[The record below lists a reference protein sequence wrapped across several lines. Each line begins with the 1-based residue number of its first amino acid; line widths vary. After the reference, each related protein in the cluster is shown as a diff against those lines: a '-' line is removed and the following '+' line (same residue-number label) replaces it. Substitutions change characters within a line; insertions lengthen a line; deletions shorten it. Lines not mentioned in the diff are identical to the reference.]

1 MCYEEIPCPDCSS
14 LNIVKNGKTAQR
26 KQRYLCKDCRRQFIR
41 DYTYLGC
48 DGAVRAMIVPLTM
61 NGSGVRDIQ
70 RVLWLSRHT
79 VLKTL
84 RAAAAEIEEPAVP
97 RRVSALE
104 LDEYWSFVRT
114 KRQQRWTWYAFDRRR
129 RKVVAFSNG
138 RRTDTVCQKLLS
150 KLADCQVDR
159 YYTDDWQSYKKYLPT
174 RQHRLSKEGT
184 RHIERHNLNFRTHVK
199 RLQRR
204 TICYSKSPEMH
215 DAVIKLYI
223 HHSNAG
229 HHHL

>member
-1 MCYEEIPCPDCSS
+1 M
-14 LNIVKNGKTAQR
+14 NIVKNGKTKQQ

-48 DGAVRAMIVPLTM
+48 LPEWRALIVPLTM
-61 NGSGVRDIQ
+61 NGSGVRDIE
-70 RVLWLSRHT
+70 RVLCVSRYT

-84 RAAAAEIEEPAVP
+84 RAAAAQVAAPTVP
-97 RRVSALE
+97 KRVRALE
-104 LDEYWSFVRT
+104 LDEFWSFVRT
-114 KRQQRWTWYAFDRRR
+114 KKQQRWTWYGFDRERR
-129 RKVVAFSNG
+129 QVVAFVNE
-138 RRTDTVCQKLLS
+138 RRTDAACQQLLAQ
-150 KLADCQVDR
+150 LDNCQVSR
-159 YYTDDWQSYKKYLPT
+159 YYSDDWQSYAKFLPAD
-174 RQHRLSKEGT
+174 RHRIGKDGT

-215 DAVIKLYI
+215 DAVIKLYV